1 MSRSGAWRSAALMA
15 LVLILPA
22 AAGATGD
29 ALQSEAFEA
38 ARLGYRHM
46 EGIERPELILAQ
58 RVIDRDWGPSDD
70 SIYVEMELPG
80 WKSEPLAA
88 LLSAGLPGAG
98 QRYVGE
104 NSAWVYS
111 ALEVAG
117 WGGWWWYRRD
127 AGKLRDQA
135 EGVAG
140 IPDDPAS
147 GWSFERWA
155 QATQGNPEEIAALYQ
170 LDREAFFNSIA
181 SDPRFLAGWATADA
195 RSEFGTLRI
204 RADARLGRS
213 RAFSTGIWLNH
224 LVAAVNALRAARFHN
239 MPLSRR
245 VGVKIDGGMHRGS
258 PTFAV
263 ALTGKF

>member
-1 MSRSGAWRSAALMA
+1 MNRSAALRSAIVMA
-15 LVLILPA
+15 LALVVPGA
-22 AAGATGD
+22 AQAAFD
-29 ALQSEAFEA
+29 PLQSESFEA
-38 ARLGYRHM
+38 ARLGFRRV
-46 EGIERPELILAQ
+46 EGIEHPDLILAQ
-58 RVIDRDWGPSDD
+58 RVIDREWGPSDD
-70 SIYVEMELPG
+70 SIYVEVELPG

-135 EGVAG
+135 AGVAG

-155 QATQGNPEEIAALYQ
+155 QATQGNPAEIATLYQ

-181 SDPRFLAGWATADA
+181 SDPRYLAGWATADE
-195 RSEFGTLRI
+195 RSAFGTLRI
-204 RADARLGRS
+204 RADSRLGRS

-245 VGVKIDGGMHRGS
+245 VGVRIDGGMHRGS
-258 PTFAV
+258 PTFEV